1 MLIPLPALLPWDK
14 WLGLE
19 AKTVRAVTVL
29 LVVIAAFASWH
40 MVEQWTGRLDGTVAG
55 WGVAIFVVGMLV
67 IGWRWAFV
75 SVLALLMI
83 GVGGWDTIQESF
95 TGARVRSSLGV
106 YTVTASPQ
114 TNKHD
119 RKRGVEGK

>member
-1 MLIPLPALLPWDK
+1 
-14 WLGLE
+14 
-19 AKTVRAVTVL
+19 
-29 LVVIAAFASWH
+29 

-95 TGARVRSSLGV
+95 TGARVRRYFGD
-106 YTVTASPQ
+106 YTVPDYPQ
-114 TNKHD
+114 TNQRPLAHGPTPPGPHRTAAAHPPAPTTTQD
-119 RKRGVEGK
+119 RP